1 MLAMKV
7 DALRVRESSGSA
19 NYSGNN
25 LYSAYISFHEI
36 SAVYAYIYMCVCV
49 SSIYIY
55 MYVYV
60 CLSAMM
66 NEPHKDK
73 YCHIAEAFY
82 IANIHI
88 CSKIRKHKNKAS

>member
-1 MLAMKV
+1 
-7 DALRVRESSGSA
+7 
-19 NYSGNN
+19 
-25 LYSAYISFHEI
+25 
-36 SAVYAYIYMCVCV
+36 
-49 SSIYIY
+49 